1 MAAHH
6 NQMWARQN
14 WQWTPSLEDHAGVIV
29 SVTTERNYV
38 SRVLPESGA
47 AGVQAR
53 ITAPVSLSLVY
64 LDLMSVPLTTGQRQV
79 QPRYRDV
86 IVGER
91 GVGRGEQTRHNH
103 MTTGEFH

>member
-6 NQMWARQN
+6 NHMWARQN

-64 LDLMSVPLTTGQRQV
+64 LDLMSVPLTTAPGSGRSSQ
-79 QPRYRDV
+79 D
-86 IVGER
+86 IV
-91 GVGRGEQTRHNH
+91 T
-103 MTTGEFH
+103 